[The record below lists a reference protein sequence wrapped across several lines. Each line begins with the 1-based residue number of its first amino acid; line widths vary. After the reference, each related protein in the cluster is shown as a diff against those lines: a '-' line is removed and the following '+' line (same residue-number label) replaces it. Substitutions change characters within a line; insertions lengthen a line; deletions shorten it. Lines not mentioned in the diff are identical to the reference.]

1 MVAVREASPDQAA
14 FLEELVEAGLI
25 VPSGVPGVYGRN
37 ATFEDVRLAFEA
49 RHLRRLDEHGF
60 NRKFLSQFPPPLIA

>member
-37 ATFEDVRLAFEA
+37 ATFEDVRLA
-49 RHLRRLDEHGF
+49 
-60 NRKFLSQFPPPLIA
+60 